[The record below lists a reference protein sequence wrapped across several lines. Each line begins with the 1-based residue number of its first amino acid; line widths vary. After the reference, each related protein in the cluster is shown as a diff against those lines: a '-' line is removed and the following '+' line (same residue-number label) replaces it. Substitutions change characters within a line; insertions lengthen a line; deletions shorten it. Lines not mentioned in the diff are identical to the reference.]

1 MPAYN
6 VVGGWVRGLCKK
18 LACVKNFRH
27 WNPPALMIL
36 YGVLFSMAFFLVK
49 ILTDYM

>member
-1 MPAYN
+1 MTAYN

-18 LACVKNFRH
+18 LAWCQKF
-27 WNPPALMIL
+27 PPLDPPTLVIL

-49 ILTDYM
+49 A